1 MASIFGDIASF
12 GGAAIGAGSSIYGAM
27 QGAGA
32 AKDAR
37 KEARRAYQQQRA
49 DMAPYLKTGRMA
61 LRDLQDIYLT
71 GQKDFAASPGYQYRV
86 DEGRKAIERSA
97 AAQGM
102 LNSGQ
107 TLRQLQEYGQGAAA
121 EEYDRGFNRTLAAA
135 GMGGQMVPQAAGAA
149 QNLSVNLGNAGY
161 DAAAAR
167 TSGFSGVGNALT
179 GLGQNQ
185 LTLEY
190 LRSLGGR

>member
-1 MASIFGDIASF
+1 M
-12 GGAAIGAGSSIYGAM
+12 
-27 QGAGA
+27 
-32 AKDAR
+32 R
-37 KEARRAYQQQRA
+37 
-49 DMAPYLKTGRMA
+49 P
-61 LRDLQDIYLT
+61 
-71 GQKDFAASPGYQYRV
+71 ASPGYQYRV